1 MTQAH
6 AGGDERSVSRAACVA
21 DWGRPQNA
29 LMWLASLGIRLL
41 DGAETTGDNLGGKLP
56 ALMEE
61 AGFISVAEMD
71 RLMTAFGTLA
81 LYRAAVPSAAPST
94 SPSGP

>member
-1 MTQAH
+1 MVESTLNYGKLH
-6 AGGDERSVSRAACVA
+6 VA

-41 DGAETTGDNLGGKLP
+41 DGAETTGDNLGGRLP

-61 AGFISVAEMD
+61 AGFISVAEMY

-81 LYRAAVPSAAPST
+81 LYRAAVPSAA
-94 SPSGP
+94 SPT